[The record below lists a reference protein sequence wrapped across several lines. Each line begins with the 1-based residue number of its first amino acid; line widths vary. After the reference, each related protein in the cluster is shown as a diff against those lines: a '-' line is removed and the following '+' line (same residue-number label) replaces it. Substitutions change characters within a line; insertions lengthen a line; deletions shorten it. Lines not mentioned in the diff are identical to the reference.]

1 MVNDSLLIE
10 EPTVADLAAG
20 VRRQLPLAVLDEEGA
35 DVWPLPSL
43 LTMEGGTI
51 TKAIGEQKFCC
62 WRFTVYHSVGD
73 IRFEPSRNLD
83 HTGGDIA
90 EVDSRNFR
98 DSDSDLVS
106 TVTPT
111 ITDGA
116 LSNHWW

>member
-1 MVNDSLLIE
+1 M
-10 EPTVADLAAG
+10 
-20 VRRQLPLAVLDEEGA
+20 
-35 DVWPLPSL
+35 
-43 LTMEGGTI
+43 
-51 TKAIGEQKFCC
+51 
-62 WRFTVYHSVGD
+62 GD

-116 LSNHWW
+116 LSNH